1 MARSNKNLWR
11 LLDKKLAGI
20 DINLLKKPSQ
30 GWIRTL
36 REALGMTSSQLACR
50 MDVSQ
55 PRIIYMEKNEQNLKI
70 STLEKT
76 AAALGCRFVYAF
88 VPVQPI
94 EKTLR
99 EKARKKAEEIMHKVN
114 INMALENQQVDVEER
129 INDLADEILSG
140 SLRMLW
146 ED

>member
-146 ED
+146 KD

>member
-55 PRIIYMEKNEQNLKI
+55 PRIIHMEKNEQNLKI

>member
-20 DINLLKKPSQ
+20 DISLLKKPSQ

>member
-1 MARSNKNLWR
+1 MTRSNKNLWR

-20 DINLLKKPSQ
+20 DIKLLKKPPQ
-30 GWIRTL
+30 GWIRTI

-50 MDVSQ
+50 MAVSQ
-55 PRIIYMEKNEQNLKI
+55 PRIIHMEKNEQNLKI

-146 ED
+146 KD

>member
-1 MARSNKNLWR
+1 
-11 LLDKKLAGI
+11 
-20 DINLLKKPSQ
+20 
-30 GWIRTL
+30 
-36 REALGMTSSQLACR
+36 
-50 MDVSQ
+50 
-55 PRIIYMEKNEQNLKI
+55 MEKNEQNLKI

>member
-1 MARSNKNLWR
+1 MTRSNKNLWR

-20 DINLLKKPSQ
+20 DIKLLKKPPQ
-30 GWIRTL
+30 GWIRTI

-50 MDVSQ
+50 MAVSQ
-55 PRIIYMEKNEQNLKI
+55 PRIIHMEKNEQNLKI

-99 EKARKKAEEIMHKVN
+99 EKARKKAEEIMYKVN

-140 SLRMLW
+140 SLGILW

>member
-1 MARSNKNLWR
+1 MTRSNKNLWR

-20 DINLLKKPSQ
+20 DINLLKKPPQ
-30 GWIRTL
+30 GWVRTI

-55 PRIIYMEKNEQNLKI
+55 PRIIHMEKNEQNLKI

-88 VPVQPI
+88 IPLQPI
-94 EKTLR
+94 EKTLQ
-99 EKARKKAEEIMHKVN
+99 EKARKKAEEIMHRVN
-114 INMALENQQVDVEER
+114 INMALENQQVDIEER

-140 SLRMLW
+140 SLRILW